1 MKEFPWACGSPKVMK
16 TVRGA
21 RTFACCAETHLGVGQ
36 TPTRVSMQHARVRA
50 PQAAGIAVV
59 SACLFLLSCK
69 MPGEQQDF
77 SKVTED
83 FVYGSLALSP
93 ISATSAGYHQ
103 HNGVRLDERLD
114 DFSQGGLQEQRQFF
128 FGFRDRLALIKPET
142 LSPEERADY
151 QIIQNQIDLAILE
164 FRRIQSFRHNPTMYV
179 ELIGNALY
187 NPYVLEYAPLET
199 RYRHIIQRLFRI
211 PAFVENARSML
222 VDSPELWTTVAQK
235 ENEGN
240 IELIDKTLRAKVPAA
255 LEAEFDRAAKS
266 ALDSLG
272 AFNKFLNTELSRK
285 PSEWRLGKDK
295 YEEKFRYTFV
305 SGKTPDQVLAEAE
318 TALKDVRG
326 QMAKLAAPRPVKEAL
341 DKIAREHPTPET
353 YFDEA
358 RKDLEKAT
366 NFVRAKHLVTLPGR
380 ANLQVIPTPEFMRG
394 GYPVGGFNQAPALE
408 PQLGAFYWI
417 TPIPADWPKD
427 QIESKLREYNNYGLQ
442 ELTIHEAMPGH
453 YVQLEIANNV
463 EPKSRRLLR
472 NIYGNGAYVEGWA
485 VYAQQL
491 MSDEGYLDNSV
502 ELRMTLL
509 KQLLRVISNTILDIR
524 LQTMN
529 MTEQEALDLMINDTF
544 QEKEE
549 ATEKVQRAEL
559 SSCQLPTYFVGWRGW
574 LGLREE
580 YKKRKG
586 AAFNL
591 TAFHDAAL
599 KESAVPVPVL
609 GQLLQ

>member
-1 MKEFPWACGSPKVMK
+1 MKERNRTA
-16 TVRGA
+16 TVR
-21 RTFACCAETHLGVGQ
+21 ESVLLGVVLSLSL
-36 TPTRVSMQHARVRA
+36 TT
-50 PQAAGIAVV
+50 
-59 SACLFLLSCK
+59 SCK

-83 FVYGSLALSP
+83 FVYESLALSP
-93 ISATSAGYHQ
+93 VAATSAGYHE
-103 HNGVRLDERLD
+103 HNGVRLDEKLD
-114 DFSQGGLQEQRQFF
+114 DLTPGGIQEQRQFYF
-128 FGFRDRLALIKPET
+128 VFRNRLSLIKPES

-151 QIIQNQIDLAILE
+151 QIIQNQIDLANLDLH
-164 FRRIQSFRHNPTMYV
+164 RIQSFRHNPTMYV
-179 ELIGNALY
+179 ELIGNALF
-187 NPYVLEYAPLET
+187 NPFVLDYAPLES

-211 PAFVENARSML
+211 PGFLENAQRML
-222 VDSPELWTTVAQK
+222 ADSPEVWTGVAQN
-235 ENEGN
+235 ENNGN
-240 IELIDKTLRAKVPAA
+240 IELIDKTLRAQAPASVK
-255 LEAEFDRAAKS
+255 AEFDRAAKG
-266 ALDSLG
+266 ALDSLA
-272 AFNKFLNTELSRK
+272 AFNKFLAGELSRK
-285 PSEWRLGKDK
+285 PAEWRLGKDK
-295 YEEKFRYTFV
+295 YDQKFRYTLV
-305 SGKTPDQVLAEAE
+305 SGKTPEQVLAEAE
-318 TALKDVRG
+318 KALQDIRG
-326 QMAKLAAPRPVKEAL
+326 EMAKLAAPHSVKEAL
-341 DKIAREHPTPET
+341 DKIAQQHSTPET
-353 YFDEA
+353 YLDQA
-358 RKDLEKAT
+358 RKDLVEAT
-366 NFVRAKHLVTLPGR
+366 SFVREKHLVTFPGR

-417 TPIPADWPKD
+417 TPIPAEWPKD
-427 QIESKLREYNNYGLQ
+427 RIESKLREYNTYGLQ

-453 YVQLEIANNV
+453 YVQLEIANNL
-463 EPKSRRLLR
+463 EPKSRRVLR

-491 MSDEGYLDNSV
+491 MSDEGYLNNSV
-502 ELRMTLL
+502 ELRLTLL

-549 ATEKVQRAEL
+549 AVEKVQRAQL

-574 LGLREE
+574 LDLREE

-599 KESAVPVPVL
+599 KESAVPLPVL
-609 GQLLQ
+609 GQLLP